1 MLTLLLSL
9 DPPFPSEVQIGESG
23 YRNIEPH
30 VAVNGNSVMV
40 AWMKADIYGNTTVYY
55 RYSGDGGSTWS
66 SPQRLSNRCNGG
78 VYGF

>member
-9 DPPFPSEVQIGESG
+9 DPPFLSEVQIGESG